1 MKGKAVKDE
10 AKKALAEIE
19 RVIGDVLVKR
29 PKKDNA
35 QALLNAVRT
44 VDLYMTGKS
53 SARNLIDDSRKAAEL
68 AEEGAEW
75 LVYLSDGGYTRIM
88 IAPWNEPNRMWITG
102 SNGHYD
108 WDEIKTKWDAIYK
121 SY

>member
-1 MKGKAVKDE
+1 MDRDSARI
-10 AKKALAEIE
+10 AINQIE
-19 RVIGDVLVKR
+19 RAIADVLVNR

-35 QALLNAVRT
+35 QAVLNAVRT
-44 VDLYMTGKS
+44 IDLYMTGKS

-68 AEEGAEW
+68 AESGTEW

-88 IAPWNEPNRMWITG
+88 ISPTNEPNRMWITG

-108 WDEIKTKWDAIYK
+108 WDAVKAKWNAIHT

>member
-1 MKGKAVKDE
+1 MTVDTNE

-19 RVIGDVLVKR
+19 RVIGEVLVER

-68 AEEGAEW
+68 AEGGAEW
-75 LVYLSDGGYTRIM
+75 LMVGIRES
-88 IAPWNEPNRMWITG
+88 
-102 SNGHYD
+102 
-108 WDEIKTKWDAIYK
+108 
-121 SY
+121 